1 MYTIYAIIPHINSY
15 CIAFNERV
23 PIPVAA
29 RSEAYVCGR
38 FLPGIAGLNPAG
50 CMDVLSLVNVVC
62 CAGTGLCDWP
72 IPRQGESYRVCVC
85 VCVLKRDQ
93 VQQ

>member
-1 MYTIYAIIPHINSY
+1 MT
-15 CIAFNERV
+15 
-23 PIPVAA
+23 IPVVAL
-29 RSEAYVCGR
+29 SDAYVCG
-38 FLPGIAGLNPAG
+38 LLLLGIASLNTAG
-50 CMDVLSLVNVVC
+50 GMDVLSLVNVVC

-72 IPRQGESYRVCVC
+72 IHRQGESYREC

>member
-1 MYTIYAIIPHINSY
+1 MA
-15 CIAFNERV
+15 V
-23 PIPVAA
+23 

-38 FLPGIAGLNPAG
+38 LLPGIAGLNPAG
-50 CMDVLSLVNVVC
+50 GMDGLSLLNAVC
-62 CAGTGLCDWP
+62 CAGRGLCDWP
-72 IPRQGESYRVCVC
+72 IPHQGEYYRVC